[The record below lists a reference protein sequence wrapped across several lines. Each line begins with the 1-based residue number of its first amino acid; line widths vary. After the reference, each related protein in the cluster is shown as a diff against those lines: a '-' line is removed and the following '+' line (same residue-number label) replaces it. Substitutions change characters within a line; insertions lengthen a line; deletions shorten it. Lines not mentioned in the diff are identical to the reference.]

1 MSCVYKKAPRLKAST
16 LLAVFWA
23 YKNAEMVREA
33 PSSEKALILPW
44 CASTVARAW
53 DRPMP
58 KPPLSLL
65 RELSAR

>member
-44 CASTVARAW
+44 
-53 DRPMP
+53 
-58 KPPLSLL
+58 
-65 RELSAR
+65 